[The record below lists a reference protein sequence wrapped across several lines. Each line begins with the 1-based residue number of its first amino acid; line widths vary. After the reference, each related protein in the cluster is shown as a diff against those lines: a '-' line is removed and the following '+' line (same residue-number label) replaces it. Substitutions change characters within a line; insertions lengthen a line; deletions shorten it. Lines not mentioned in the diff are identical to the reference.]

1 MYIEVQ
7 LLQKENIKRSDK
19 MSKNGILLETKYET
33 DNGSVKAKVLDVEE
47 IEEYGDAEAVI
58 IFDVYDEKILST
70 LLREHIKD
78 EDIFKDIIKVDDF
91 AENEINIYS
100 APETI
105 EFLIYDLEKQTEQMS
120 LREFVAFIFD
130 ELFDFDGEYLAQ
142 VVENYYVVSYTNY
155 CRNVLGWD
163 QDSLVSDVITVN
175 NIKLW
180 DISGMQYEDVEKDK
194 EAIYNLYDEE
204 VAEHNDIVYDQAL
217 QMEEEGREKEEI
229 MKYIANNKVELK
241 TEEEFFKAI
250 N

>member
-1 MYIEVQ
+1 
-7 LLQKENIKRSDK
+7 
-19 MSKNGILLETKYET
+19 MSRNGTLLETKFET
-33 DNGSVKAKVLDVEE
+33 ENGSVKAKVLDVEE

-70 LLREHIKD
+70 LLREHTQD
-78 EDIFKDIIKVDDF
+78 EDIFKDIIKFEEF
-91 AENEINIYS
+91 AKNEINIYS

-130 ELFDFDGEYLAQ
+130 ELFDFDEEYLAQ
-142 VVENYYVVSYTNY
+142 VIENYYVISYTNY

-163 QDSLVSDVITVN
+163 QDSLVSDVIEVN

-180 DISGMQYEDVEKDK
+180 DRSGMQYDDVEKDK

-204 VAEHNDIVYDQAL
+204 VTEHNDIVYDQAL
-217 QMEEEGREKEEI
+217 QMEEQGREKKEI
-229 MKYIANNKVELK
+229 MNYIANNKVELK

>member
-1 MYIEVQ
+1 
-7 LLQKENIKRSDK
+7 
-19 MSKNGILLETKYET
+19 MSKNGILLETKFET
-33 DNGSVKAKVLDVEE
+33 ECGSVKAKVLDVEE

-70 LLREHIKD
+70 LLREHTQD
-78 EDIFKDIIKVDDF
+78 EDIFKDIIKFEEF
-91 AENEINIYS
+91 AKNEINIYS

-130 ELFDFDGEYLAQ
+130 ELFDFDEEYLAQ
-142 VVENYYVVSYTNY
+142 VVENYYVISYTNY
-155 CRNVLGWD
+155 CRNVLGWN
-163 QDSLVSDVITVN
+163 QDSLVSDVIEVN

-180 DISGMQYEDVEKDK
+180 DRSGMQYDDVEKDK

-217 QMEEEGREKEEI
+217 QMEEQGREKKEI
-229 MKYIANNKVELK
+229 MNYIANNKVELK

>member
-1 MYIEVQ
+1 
-7 LLQKENIKRSDK
+7 
-19 MSKNGILLETKYET
+19 MSRNGILLETKIET
-33 DNGSVKAKVLDVEE
+33 ENGSVKAKVLDVEE

-70 LLREHIKD
+70 LLREHTQE
-78 EDIFKDIIKVDDF
+78 EDIFKDIIKLEEF
-91 AENEINIYS
+91 AKNEISIYS
-100 APETI
+100 ATEII
-105 EFLIYDLEKQTEQMS
+105 EFLIYDLEKQTEQMN

-130 ELFDFDGEYLAQ
+130 ELFDFDEEYLAQ
-142 VVENYYVVSYTNY
+142 VIENYYVISYTNY

-163 QDSLVSDVITVN
+163 QDSLVSDVIEVN

-180 DISGMQYEDVEKDK
+180 DRSGMQYDDVEKDK

-204 VAEHNDIVYDQAL
+204 VTEHNDIVYDQAL
-217 QMEEEGREKEEI
+217 QMEEQGREKKEI
-229 MKYIANNKVELK
+229 MNYIANNKVELK

>member
-1 MYIEVQ
+1 
-7 LLQKENIKRSDK
+7 

-70 LLREHIKD
+70 LLREHTQD
-78 EDIFKDIIKVDDF
+78 EDIFKDIIKFEEF
-91 AENEINIYS
+91 AKNEINIYS

-130 ELFDFDGEYLAQ
+130 ELFDFDEEYLAQ
-142 VVENYYVVSYTNY
+142 VVENYYVISYTNY

-180 DISGMQYEDVEKDK
+180 DRSGMQYDDVEKDK

-217 QMEEEGREKEEI
+217 QMEEQGREKKEI

>member
-1 MYIEVQ
+1 
-7 LLQKENIKRSDK
+7 
-19 MSKNGILLETKYET
+19 MSKNGILLETKIET
-33 DNGSVKAKVLDVEE
+33 VCGSVKAKVLDVEE

-58 IFDVYDEKILST
+58 IFDVNDEKILST
-70 LLREHIKD
+70 LLREHTQTD
-78 EDIFKDIIKVDDF
+78 DIFKDIIKLEEF
-91 AENEINIYS
+91 AENEISICP
-100 APETI
+100 ATETI

-130 ELFDFDGEYLAQ
+130 ELFDFDEEYLAQ

-155 CRNVLGWD
+155 CRSVLGWD
-163 QDSLVSDVITVN
+163 QHSLTSDVIEVN

-180 DISGMQYEDVEKDK
+180 DISGMQYDDVEKDK
-194 EAIYNLYDEE
+194 EAIYDLYDEE
-204 VAEHNDIVYDQAL
+204 VAEHNDFVYEAAA

>member
-1 MYIEVQ
+1 
-7 LLQKENIKRSDK
+7 
-19 MSKNGILLETKYET
+19 MSKNGILLETKIET
-33 DNGSVKAKVLDVEE
+33 ENGSVKAKVLDVEE

-70 LLREHIKD
+70 LLREHTQE
-78 EDIFKDIIKVDDF
+78 EDIFKDIIKLEEF
-91 AENEINIYS
+91 AKNEISIYS
-100 APETI
+100 ATEII
-105 EFLIYDLEKQTEQMS
+105 EFLIYDLEKQTEQMN

-130 ELFDFDGEYLAQ
+130 ELFDFDEEYLAQ
-142 VVENYYVVSYTNY
+142 VIENYYVISYTNY

-163 QDSLVSDVITVN
+163 QDSLVSDVIEVN

-180 DISGMQYEDVEKDK
+180 DRSGMQYDDVEKDK

-204 VAEHNDIVYDQAL
+204 VTEHNDIVYDQAL
-217 QMEEEGREKEEI
+217 QMEEQGREKKEI
-229 MKYIANNKVELK
+229 MNYIANNKVELK